1 MAAGDDERPERPDY
15 NVYRGRSGRGRKGKG
30 RASEE
35 KSEPRSD
42 PGGDRDPDY
51 SVYRSRRGPLA
62 KLGGANLTALRE
74 RLRRGRRPEGGRP
87 TERRPDDG
95 LDWRRILRFALIGA
109 GGWFL
114 LSVVLFGISAQI
126 QKGKLNSEAAELL
139 GGNPFL
145 AISPQ
150 TILVIGT
157 DARPEATGAAEAET
171 RQKCIKQGSSGQAPS
186 SDCRGFRADTL
197 MLVRAGGG
205 SFAKLSIPRDTLAE
219 IPGQGPAKINSAY
232 ATGGAALQ
240 IETVEQFLGIDI
252 DHVVLLDF
260 EGFADFIDAIGGVK
274 VDNRTP
280 LKSKVDGGST
290 QGGITLKLDVGE
302 HTLDGQQALAFART
316 RKNERCDGEGKDRK
330 TCDQPEDDL
339 DRAQRQQQVLNGIKK
354 QLTSPWRAPINFI
367 RGPLIAWNAP
377 KAMVTDMGA
386 GTLPQLGFAM
396 AIGGDSG
403 TKILGKRNSTGTAA
417 GNIVIPLERCEKA
430 VQRFLGKAG
439 PREPTCSPVAF

>member
-74 RLRRGRRPEGGRP
+74 RLRRGRPEGGRP
-87 TERRPDDG
+87 TERRPGDG

-109 GGWFL
+109 AGWFL